1 MYKCKQHIHELFW
14 VASRFLKKIICNELY
29 LCTRN
34 KDGIRRIL
42 NCKCTGDFWLL
53 CVAQSISSFISVLI
67 LNMQSWLCLLCS
79 SYFSLQQSGLES
91 ATRARCRAGSAPP
104 RASPR
109 GPAAASPA
117 LLGSAGR
124 WIRALP
130 QIQLSSCA
138 LLRAWLRSRCPGCIA
153 SPTCCW
159 AAAVQRT
166 WLRSPASSRQVR
178 AAGGWSHGRCRGY
191 LDVREELF
199 CSR

>member
-14 VASRFLKKIICNELY
+14 VASRFLRKIICNELY

-117 LLGSAGR
+117 LPGSAGR
-124 WIRALP
+124 WIPGLCP
-130 QIQLSSCA
+130 KSSAPPAPCCELGSPA
-138 LLRAWLRSRCPGCIA
+138 DARTA
-153 SPTCCW
+153 SP
-159 AAAVQRT
+159 R
-166 WLRSPASSRQVR
+166 LP
-178 AAGGWSHGRCRGY
+178 AAGLRPCSAHGFACR
-191 LDVREELF
+191 LPRDR
-199 CSR
+199 

>member
-117 LLGSAGR
+117 WPSSAPNPALLLRLAASLAPQQMPGLHRLAYLLLGCG
-124 WIRALP
+124 
-130 QIQLSSCA
+130 
-138 LLRAWLRSRCPGCIA
+138 
-153 SPTCCW
+153 
-159 AAAVQRT
+159 
-166 WLRSPASSRQVR
+166 R
-178 AAGGWSHGRCRGY
+178 AAHVASLAGFLEAGKGCRRMEPWAVSRIPRCA
-191 LDVREELF
+191 
-199 CSR
+199 